1 MSIRM
6 DKPVL
11 QTKVA
16 AGATS
21 NPEAYAALNCK
32 VCGEKLHLLFLN
44 RATLAFCP
52 GADLS
57 GLEPIVSRLRNAE
70 TEERCVVSCRR
81 RSGEN
86 PLESIRTD

>member
-16 AGATS
+16 TGAAAS
-21 NPEAYAALNCK
+21 SEVYAALNCQ

-52 GADLS
+52 GADLT
-57 GLEPIVSRLRNAE
+57 GLETVVLRLRNSE
-70 TEERCVVSCRR
+70 TEERCVVFCRHL
-81 RSGEN
+81 SGEN
-86 PLESIRTD
+86 PLESP